1 MIRELEDATRRE
13 RDRSGELAYWSTRKA
28 VEGRLKNGWFERF
41 FTGHFGLTATDYAD
55 KCILDI
61 GCGPRGSLEWAT
73 AALERVGLDPLADE
87 YIEFG
92 TDEHSMVYI
101 AGGAESVPFPDGYFD
116 VVCSFN
122 SLDHVD
128 DLGTAITEMKRV
140 VTVGGL
146 VLLLTDV
153 HEEPTP
159 QEPICFGWDLVDL
172 LRPELVPQSIAC
184 YEKGRRGMYHSVDQ
198 GILFDH
204 ADPAPRYGVLSARL
218 IRVGP
223 ADDDSGGEPA
233 DRPAVIASPV

>member
-1 MIRELEDATRRE
+1 
-13 RDRSGELAYWSTRKA
+13 
-28 VEGRLKNGWFERF
+28 
-41 FTGHFGLTATDYAD
+41 
-55 KCILDI
+55 
-61 GCGPRGSLEWAT
+61 
-73 AALERVGLDPLADE
+73 
-87 YIEFG
+87 
-92 TDEHSMVYI
+92 MVYV

-128 DLGTAITEMKRV
+128 DLGAAISEMKRA

-159 QEPICFGWDLVDL
+159 QEPVCFGWDLVDL

-184 YEKGRRGMYHSVDQ
+184 YEKGGSGMYHSVDQ
-198 GILFDH
+198 GVLFDH

-218 IRVGP
+218 MRVGP
-223 ADDDSGGEPA
+223 ADDDNGAEPA
-233 DRPAVIASPV
+233 DTPPVPEGVDLS

>member
-1 MIRELEDATRRE
+1 MISELEDATRHE

-28 VEGRLKNGWFERF
+28 VEGRLNNSWFERF
-41 FTGHFGLTATDYAD
+41 YTGHFGLTAADYAG
-55 KCILDI
+55 KRILDI

-87 YIEFG
+87 YTEFG

-101 AGGAESVPFPDGYFD
+101 AGGAESVPYPDGYFD

-128 DLGTAITEMKRV
+128 DLGAAIGEMKRV
-140 VTVGGL
+140 VKVGGL
-146 VLLLTDV
+146 VLVLTDV

-159 QEPICFGWDLVDL
+159 QEPTCFGWDVVDQ

-184 YEKGRRGMYHSVDQ
+184 YEKSRPGMYLSVDE

-218 IRVGP
+218 MRAQP
-223 ADDDSGGEPA
+223 ADDDSGGELAATPSVSTSGA
-233 DRPAVIASPV
+233 